1 MLITTDQIRA
11 ARALLNWS
19 QAELAEHSDLA
30 RPTIVKIENEIQTP
44 ELKSLEKIILA
55 FEKAGIEFGLN
66 ESVSRKNQD
75 IRIYRG
81 IDEFPKFFEE
91 LYNHVKTSGGLIVV
105 SNVDER
111 KWVEAQGNFF
121 SSTYA
126 KNMTTIRD
134 KIDFRILIKEG
145 DNFMPAK
152 PYATYRWA
160 PEEHFAT
167 VPFHVYDDRFSIF
180 LFLDEPIILSVR
192 DREAADVYRE
202 KFLHQW
208 EIALPIPKTKKSR
221 KRS

>member
-19 QAELAEHSDLA
+19 QAELAKYSGLA
-30 RPTIVKIENEIQTP
+30 RPTIVKIETETQAP
-44 ELKSLEKIILA
+44 ELKSLEKIISA
-55 FEKAGIEFGLN
+55 FQTAGVEFGLD

-75 IRIYRG
+75 VKIYRG

-91 LYNHVKTSGGLIVV
+91 LYNHVKASGGMIVV

-111 KWVEAQGNFF
+111 KWVGAQGNFF
-121 SSTYA
+121 TSTYA
-126 KNMTTIRD
+126 KNMTAIRD
-134 KIDFRILIKEG
+134 KIDFRILIREG
-145 DNFMPAK
+145 DDYMPAS
-152 PYATYRWA
+152 PYATYRWV

-192 DREAADVYRE
+192 DRAAADIYRE
-202 KFLHQW
+202 KFLYQW
-208 EIALPIPKTKKSR
+208 KNALSIPKAKKKKS
-221 KRS
+221 